1 MEMIADTNAND
12 EFEFLRQAALDL
24 GATGAKVLPASDV
37 IVENRVPLKCKT
49 GCPTYGTRLTC
60 PPRVPTPDEFRKIL
74 AEYRSVLLVKFTSPA
89 ETDPGIICS
98 LQKNMFDPAAD
109 PGNRKKA
116 EAFMKEYVDGNTQRL
131 LTMLELEK
139 TAFNAGY
146 ALPLAL
152 VNGSCRLCE
161 SCNLKGGICL
171 HPTMARIP
179 EHAVGI
185 NMKKTAE
192 KAGMPITFPVTG
204 FAEPM
209 AILLID

>member
-1 MEMIADTNAND
+1 MIPDTKAET
-12 EFEFLRQAALDL
+12 EFAFLRQAAMNL
-24 GATGAKVLPASDV
+24 GATEAKIIPATEV
-37 IVENRVPLKCKT
+37 VVENRVPLKCKT
-49 GCPTYGTRLTC
+49 GCSTYGTRLTC
-60 PPRVPTPDEFRKIL
+60 PPHVPTPDEFRKIL
-74 AEYRSVLLVKFTSPA
+74 SEYRYTLLVKFTSTA
-89 ETDPGIICS
+89 KTEPGIICS
-98 LQKNMFDPAAD
+98 LQKNMFDPKAD

-116 EAFMKEYVDGNTQRL
+116 EAFMKEYVEGNTGRL
-131 LTMLELEK
+131 LAMIELEK

-146 ALPLAL
+146 TLALAL

-161 SCNLKGGICL
+161 SCNVKGGVCL

-192 KAGMPITFPVTG
+192 KAGMPIAFPVTEYP
-204 FAEPM
+204 EPM